1 MKEEY
6 MTPEEAAAILKLSK
20 FTVYEMI
27 KRGDLPA
34 VKLGRSLRILRS
46 ELDNLAR
53 GKKSREGA
61 RDFSLEESA
70 PFLPQE
76 LPHQIYFTGSHDLAV
91 DLLTQHLS
99 TRGITLFPAFSGS
112 LKGLIDLFNGR
123 TEMAGCHLLDVEE
136 KEYNLPYITRLLPG
150 EQVTVI
156 HFVYRWQGFILPKG
170 NPRMITSWSDFFS
183 GEHRIANRQKGSGT
197 RVLLDQKIREMGVS
211 AAILPGYDHECVNH
225 YATAAAV
232 LKGEADVA
240 LGIESVAR
248 NLELDFFPIHQERYD
263 LVLPTGLVQQE
274 RFQIMLHTL
283 RDVPFRKAIVALGGY
298 DISQMGEIIA
308 TYT

>member
-46 ELDNLAR
+46 ELDNFAS
-53 GKKSREGA
+53 GKKPQVGA
-61 RDFSLEESA
+61 KDFSHDVPA

-76 LPHQIYFTGSHDLAV
+76 MPHEIYFTGSHDLAV

-99 TRGITLFPAFSGS
+99 TRGITLFSAFSGS
-112 LKGLIDLFNGR
+112 LKGLIDLFHGR

-136 KEYNLPYITRLLPG
+136 KEYNLPFITRLLPG
-150 EQVTVI
+150 EQLTVI

-170 NPRMITSWSDFFS
+170 NPRMITSWSDFLS
-183 GEHRIANRQKGSGT
+183 GEHRIVNRQKGSGT
-197 RVLLDQKIREMGVS
+197 RVLLDQKIREMG
-211 AAILPGYDHECVNH
+211 ADAGMLPGYDHECVNH

-232 LKGEADVA
+232 LNGAADVA

-248 NLELDFFPIHQERYD
+248 NLGLDFFPIHQERYD
-263 LVLPTGLVQQE
+263 LVLPTGLMQQE
-274 RFQIMLHTL
+274 RFQIMCSVL
-283 RDVPFRKAIVALGGY
+283 RDVPFRQSIVALGGY